1 MSDNLKQSLMDGGRP
16 YWVWGPLVFTSFYFL
31 PLIFSRQHFSLLTG
45 FISLVIYIA
54 FILLYYKAANTR
66 ADKVSA
72 TIVLMIT
79 LCILGTSITPGT
91 QALFGFIAFFCGFN
105 FGLKKGL
112 FGLIAVLMAVLTS
125 AITFNYL
132 EVYFIAPPV
141 IVSTALFFMG
151 RAERKDRI
159 HDAQE
164 KISQESIEQLATIA
178 ERERIARDM
187 HDLIGH
193 SLTSIA
199 LKAEL
204 AEKHLNINN
213 VSQAKQEIH
222 QVSTLSREILS
233 QVRQAVS
240 GYKTRDF
247 NGQIAQLKSK
257 LSQHNFT
264 VQVTNH
270 LANCSAIIES
280 SLILMLTE
288 AVTNI
293 LKHSNGNIVT
303 IELEQVDDNI
313 CLFISDNGVVS
324 ELSFGNGLNGIRE
337 RCQKLNGTVKVSHQ
351 HGMSIKIS
359 LPGNIND

>member
-1 MSDNLKQSLMDGGRP
+1 MNTLSFSIADGNKP
-16 YWVWGPLVFTSFYFL
+16 YWTWLPLIFSSFYFL
-31 PLIFSRQHFSLLTG
+31 PTIMNVNNVNLLTLLYILLLY
-45 FISLVIYIA
+45 IS
-54 FILLYYKAANTR
+54 FILLYSKAVYCRGNEITPWLL
-66 ADKVSA
+66 VM
-72 TIVLMIT
+72 VLI
-79 LCILGTSITPGT
+79 IASGTYLTPGT
-91 QALFGFIAFFCGFN
+91 QTLFGYIAFLAGFN
-105 FGLKKGL
+105 LTQGKSLTYLLFITAAILISGYLLADSNLYFYVPALIMSVGLYSFGL
-112 FGLIAVLMAVLTS
+112 MTRRD
-125 AITFNYL
+125 AIH
-132 EVYFIAPPV
+132 EIKAKH
-141 IVSTALFFMG
+141 S
-151 RAERKDRI
+151 EQ
-159 HDAQE
+159 H
-164 KISQESIEQLATIA
+164 IEQLATIA

-247 NGQIAQLKSK
+247 NGQIEQLKSK

-264 VQVTNH
+264 VQVTNQ
-270 LANCSAIIES
+270 LAHCSAIIES

-293 LKHSNGNIVT
+293 LKHSNGTTVT
-303 IELEQVDDNI
+303 IELEQVDNHI
-313 CLFISDNGVVS
+313 GLLISDNGIVN

-337 RCQKLNGTVKVSHQ
+337 RCQKLSGTVKVSHQ

-359 LPGNIND
+359 LPEKPND